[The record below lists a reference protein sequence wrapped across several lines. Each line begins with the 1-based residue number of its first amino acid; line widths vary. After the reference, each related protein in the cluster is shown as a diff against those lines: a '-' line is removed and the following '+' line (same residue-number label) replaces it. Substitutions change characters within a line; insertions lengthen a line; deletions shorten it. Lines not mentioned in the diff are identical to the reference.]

1 MMTPKHIKKKP
12 SEAETAILRVLWDE
26 QPLSV
31 RAIHA
36 RLGDTRQVGY
46 TTILK
51 QVQRMHDK
59 GLVTRTKG
67 EGKSFDYSA
76 AVAEN
81 ATKSRLV
88 DRFVKTAF
96 DGSVPELVMHALG
109 NDQASPS
116 DIAEI
121 RAFLDQLEA
130 DDNTA

>member
-1 MMTPKHIKKKP
+1 MTAKPFKKKP

-31 RAIHA
+31 KAIHA
-36 RLGDTRQVGY
+36 RLGESRQVGY

-76 AVAEN
+76 AVAED

-88 DRFVKTAF
+88 ERFVTTAF

-109 NDQASPS
+109 NDRTSPA

-121 RAFLDQLEA
+121 RAFLDQLET
-130 DDNTA
+130 DQGT